1 MSKKVN
7 IQVAP
12 SLLAANLARLGDE
25 CAAVERDGADMIHY
39 DVMDGHFVPNITMGW
54 GIMESLREHT
64 TLPIDVHLM
73 IERPERYVADFR
85 KAGGDILTIH
95 IEATHHVQR
104 VLSQIRALGAKAGL
118 AFNPG
123 TSLADVEY
131 LLGDVDM
138 LLMMTVNPGF
148 GGQSFLEQVLPKIRK
163 ARQMIDESGHDV
175 MLEVDGGIDP
185 LTARRCLE
193 AGADVLVAGTAIYRR
208 PSYRDAIASIRSG
221 TAESSPSA

>member
-1 MSKKVN
+1 MARQMN

-12 SLLAANLARLGDE
+12 SLLAADFARLGE
-25 CAAVERDGADMIHY
+25 EVAAVERDGADMIHY
-39 DVMDGHFVPNITMGW
+39 DVMDGQFVPNITMGW
-54 GIMESLREHT
+54 GILESLKRHT

-73 IERPERYVADFR
+73 IEQPERFIADFR

-95 IEATHHVQR
+95 IESTKHVQR
-104 VLSQIRALGAKAGL
+104 VLSRIRELGAKAGL

-123 TSLADVEY
+123 TSLSDVEY

-148 GGQSFLEQVLPKIRK
+148 GGQSFLDQVLPKIRR
-163 ARQMIDESGHDV
+163 ARRMIAESGHDC

-185 LTARRCLE
+185 ESARQCLE

-208 PSYRDAIASIRSG
+208 PSYREAIEAIRAG
-221 TAESSPSA
+221 GDPPCV